1 MLDIDT
7 GLRML
12 SLIDKHDA
20 LPLFTNICL
29 VGLYACMCCQK
40 RLELGNHAVTVV
52 QYFYT
57 IQV

>member
-20 LPLFTNICL
+20 LPLFPTMPSRPIWMHVL
-29 VGLYACMCCQK
+29 PETARTWQP
-40 RLELGNHAVTVV
+40 VTVV